1 MQLEG
6 ISVLFSF
13 IGGLGMFLYGMHVM
27 ANGLQHFAGGKMQ
40 RLMSFLTQ
48 NRLMAILVGT
58 LVTAVTQSSS
68 ATTVM
73 VVGFVNAG
81 MLNLSQAVGVI
92 MGANIGTTITAWLVS
107 LSEFGSFLNP
117 EFYAPL
123 LLGIGAFVILFAKS
137 DKKKQIGEIL
147 IGFAVLFIGL
157 SFMSDAIKPYRDSP
171 IFSNAFTML
180 GKNPLLAI
188 LTGTV
193 VTAIIQSSSA
203 SVGILQTL
211 AMNGIV
217 NWKSAVFITL
227 GQNIGTC
234 VTAMISGIGASRNAK
249 RAALIHLYFNIIGTI
264 LFLGV
269 FYTVNAIHPFAFLGE
284 VATPFGIAVVHS
296 CFNIAATLVLL
307 PFSNGLVK
315 LACLTL
321 PTHED
326 VKEMSETDKTLSLLD
341 VRFLEKPAYAVE
353 QSRLVASVMADK
365 SREAMD
371 LAMELLHNFDEAKA
385 EQVAQMET
393 DVDRFEDELGTYLVK
408 LSSKQLSN
416 KDSETLNTILHCIGD
431 FERISDH
438 ARNIKEAA
446 QEMHDKQLVFSEK
459 AQEELKVFERA
470 VHDVLDLT
478 MTSFK
483 NGDLNLAR
491 QVEPLEEVIDGLSLD
506 VKQRHVRRLRKGKC
520 TIELGFILSDVI
532 TNFERVSDHCS
543 NIAVC
548 LVQVNEDEFD
558 THAYLDE
565 LRQEDNKD
573 FQSKVLACREKYQL
587 PPTKQERL
595 AEKNA
600 KLLAE

>member
-48 NRLMAILVGT
+48 NRLTAILVGT
-58 LVTAVTQSSS
+58 LVTAVIQSSS

-234 VTAMISGIGASRNAK
+234 VTALLSGVGSGRNGKRASVIHLSFNVIGAVLFGIIMYVLF
-249 RAALIHLYFNIIGTI
+249 LIFPAWGASTMSSVDISIFHTVFNITC
-264 LFLGV
+264 
-269 FYTVNAIHPFAFLGE
+269 TV
-284 VATPFGIAVVHS
+284 
-296 CFNIAATLVLL
+296 VLL
-307 PFSNGLVK
+307 PFAEKLVWVSGK
-315 LACLTL
+315 LVLGT
-321 PTHED
+321 E
-326 VKEMSETDKTLSLLD
+326 ET
-341 VRFLEKPAYAVE
+341 
-353 QSRLVASVMADK
+353 
-365 SREAMD
+365 
-371 LAMELLHNFDEAKA
+371 
-385 EQVAQMET
+385 
-393 DVDRFEDELGTYLVK
+393 EDELEGSEARKMAKRLDSRVLGNPLFALATVVQEVSVMGHATCQNLELALAAVSEENLQKAQKVYEREKDINSMEKILTEFLVEVDN
-408 LSSKQLSN
+408 LSLTEGQQEQVKNLFYTVSDIERAGDHAENIAELA
-416 KDSETLNTILHCIGD
+416 ETLSKNSGSFSKKGKADLELISAQTMQSLQIAVESRETGSVKSANAVRVLEQSVDQLEEEMREKHIRRLSKGKCDPESGVIFLD
-431 FERISDH
+431 IISNLERISDH
-438 ARNIKEAA
+438 AVNVADYVKAEAEA
-446 QEMHDKQLVFSEK
+446 GIP
-459 AQEELKVFERA
+459 AIR
-470 VHDVLDLT
+470 
-478 MTSFK
+478 
-483 NGDLNLAR
+483 
-491 QVEPLEEVIDGLSLD
+491 I
-506 VKQRHVRRLRKGKC
+506 
-520 TIELGFILSDVI
+520 
-532 TNFERVSDHCS
+532 
-543 NIAVC
+543 
-548 LVQVNEDEFD
+548 
-558 THAYLDE
+558 
-565 LRQEDNKD
+565 
-573 FQSKVLACREKYQL
+573 
-587 PPTKQERL
+587 
-595 AEKNA
+595 
-600 KLLAE
+600 